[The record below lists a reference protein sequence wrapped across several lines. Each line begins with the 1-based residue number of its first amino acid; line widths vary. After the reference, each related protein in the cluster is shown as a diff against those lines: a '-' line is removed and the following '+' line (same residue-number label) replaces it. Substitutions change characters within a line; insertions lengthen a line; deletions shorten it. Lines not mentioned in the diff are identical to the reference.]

1 MDIKEYISGVNTKME
16 AFAENLAKDLRMKIE
31 AIEVKKSEPSLE
43 QIAKGKDSPDRPWK
57 LFGTAAVAVSAI
69 KLLVSGSSAVWPYVV
84 GGVGVASVVYGIT
97 IGQKKK
103 KNFHIDEPI
112 DCNQVINEQISAIR
126 SLLNEKELG
135 WEKYTDSVKLDVQ
148 NAINQ
153 SSLSEEEKQACLNF
167 TYYVNR
173 INISMSKFIDDLNA
187 IAQDIS
193 FVDKVNVLRLRF
205 AKEVSDYIINAA
217 KMQIEE
223 YKKIISTIK

>member
-43 QIAKGKDSPDRPWK
+43 QIAKEKDSPDRPWK

>member
-43 QIAKGKDSPDRPWK
+43 QIAKEKDSPDRPWK

-126 SLLNEKELG
+126 SLLNEKEFG

>member
-43 QIAKGKDSPDRPWK
+43 QIAKEKDSPDRPWK

-223 YKKIISTIK
+223 YNKIISTIK

>member
-1 MDIKEYISGVNTKME
+1 M
-16 AFAENLAKDLRMKIE
+16 
-31 AIEVKKSEPSLE
+31 
-43 QIAKGKDSPDRPWK
+43 
-57 LFGTAAVAVSAI
+57 
-69 KLLVSGSSAVWPYVV
+69 
-84 GGVGVASVVYGIT
+84 
-97 IGQKKK
+97 
-103 KNFHIDEPI
+103 
-112 DCNQVINEQISAIR
+112 
-126 SLLNEKELG
+126 LNEKELG

-187 IAQDIS
+187 IDQDIS

>member
-43 QIAKGKDSPDRPWK
+43 QIAKEKDSPDRPWK

-135 WEKYTDSVKLDVQ
+135 WEKYTGSVKLDVQ

>member
-31 AIEVKKSEPSLE
+31 VIEVKKSEPSLE
-43 QIAKGKDSPDRPWK
+43 QIAKEKDSPDRPWK

>member
-43 QIAKGKDSPDRPWK
+43 QIAKEKDSPDRPWK

-193 FVDKVNVLRLRF
+193 FVDKVNVLRLHF

-223 YKKIISTIK
+223 YNKIISTIK